1 MSRLFEMRLKKKKY
15 LYTHHSDGTE
25 SDMTLTM
32 YRMHVNSLMA
42 KLNIRILRPTIH
54 KVISMQLSIILT
66 YESVYSQMK
75 FKYDI
80 EFKQVFRKL

>member
-1 MSRLFEMRLKKKKY
+1 
-15 LYTHHSDGTE
+15 
-25 SDMTLTM
+25 MTLTM

-66 YESVYSQMK
+66 YESVYSLMK

-80 EFKQVFRKL
+80 EFKQVFTKL

>member
-1 MSRLFEMRLKKKKY
+1 
-15 LYTHHSDGTE
+15 
-25 SDMTLTM
+25 MTLTM

-80 EFKQVFRKL
+80 EFMQVFTKL

>member
-1 MSRLFEMRLKKKKY
+1 MSRLFEMRRKKKKY

-54 KVISMQLSIILT
+54 KVISIILT

-80 EFKQVFRKL
+80 EFKQVFTKL

>member
-75 FKYDI
+75 FKYGI
-80 EFKQVFRKL
+80 EFKQVFTKL